1 VQEVHFSNLLIV
13 TVVAFLAPLLLG
25 FAPALRLPAVV
36 LEIVA
41 GIIVGPSGFGWVNV
55 DLPVDVLS
63 VIGLAFLLFLA
74 GLEIDPRRLRGRTL
88 RVTAIGFAL
97 SFAFGI
103 AAGLALDAAG
113 FVKDPMF
120 AAIILVSTSLG
131 VVVPVLKDSDQ
142 IGSDFGQLVIAA
154 ASIADFGSIILLT
167 LFFSGEASTG
177 TTTKLILLGGFGL
190 TVAALA
196 YTLMRAEHSMAISRV
211 LVRLQDTTAQIRVR
225 GAFVLLIGFAALAE
239 NLGLETILGA
249 FAAGALLSLIDRDE
263 GMTHPEFR
271 LKLEAAGFGIFIPI
285 FFVASGVRFDLDALF
300 SSAGTVLRVPVFL
313 FALLAVRGL
322 PALLYRGDIGSR
334 NTVVA
339 GLLQAT
345 SLPFIVAA
353 TMIGQDIGVITGAS
367 AAAFIA
373 AGLLSVVIFP
383 ATGLAMLRRG
393 SGAAAPETGKP
404 STPTPVLSAE
414 DRVLCRASG

>member
-154 ASIADFGSIILLT
+154 ASIADFGAIILLT